1 VRPRRQAVKN
11 YQHFC
16 ARKNRGMGECCFRA
30 LFLVGISLF
39 LIVGCEGGS
48 KPAKP
53 IGKPP
58 PSKGEIKPTKVEEK
72 AVDKEVEKE
81 ADKEREPP
89 YTYNPVGKRDPFKP
103 FIALGPKKTAPTAP
117 LTPLQ
122 RYDVSELKLVGILK
136 GQAGYR
142 ALVEDAGGKG
152 FIITK
157 GTPIGRGNGH
167 VKEIHDNRVIIE
179 QTHKD
184 IFGQVTQKEITMPL
198 RKPGEGGVK

>member
-1 VRPRRQAVKN
+1 VKN
-11 YQHFC
+11 YQNYQNIC
-16 ARKNRGMGECCFRA
+16 AQKNRGMGECCFRV
-30 LFLVGISLF
+30 LFVAGISLF

-53 IGKPP
+53 TVHRRARPQKPLP
-58 PSKGEIKPTKVEEK
+58 EKVEEK
-72 AVDKEVEKE
+72 AVDKEE
-81 ADKEREPP
+81 EPP
-89 YTYNPVGKRDPFKP
+89 YTYNPVGKRDPFKT
-103 FIALGPKKTAPTAP
+103 FIALGPKKAAPTTP

-136 GQAGYR
+136 GPAGYR

-152 FIITK
+152 FIVTK
-157 GTPIGRGNGH
+157 GTPIGRENGR

-184 IFGQVTQKEITMPL
+184 IFGQVNQREITMPL

>member
-1 VRPRRQAVKN
+1 MKN

-16 ARKNRGMGECCFRA
+16 ARKNRGIGKCCFRA
-30 LFLVGISLF
+30 LFLAGIFLF
-39 LIVGCEGGS
+39 VIVGCEGGS

-53 IGKPP
+53 TVERIAQPQKPP
-58 PSKGEIKPTKVEEK
+58 PEKVEEK
-72 AVDKEVEKE
+72 AVDKEE
-81 ADKEREPP
+81 EPP

-103 FIALGPKKTAPTAP
+103 FIALESKKTTPTTP

-136 GQAGYR
+136 GPAGYR

-157 GTPIGRGNGH
+157 GTPIGRENGY
-167 VKEIHDNRVIIE
+167 VKEIHDNRVIIQ

-184 IFGQVTQKEITMPL
+184 IFGQVKHREITMPL